1 MGNFTLATTAE
12 KSFLF
17 YDNVLDLKGVL
28 LFLLL
33 LFVSWDRFT
42 STWGWSWIW
51 CIVEDDLEL
60 QSTSITAV
68 VPNSL
73 GG

>member
-1 MGNFTLATTAE
+1 MGNFMLTTTAE

-33 LFVSWDRFT
+33 LLFVS
-42 STWGWSWIW
+42 
-51 CIVEDDLEL
+51 
-60 QSTSITAV
+60 
-68 VPNSL
+68 
-73 GG
+73 

>member
-1 MGNFTLATTAE
+1 MGNFTLATTTE

-33 LFVSWDRFT
+33 LLLFVS
-42 STWGWSWIW
+42 
-51 CIVEDDLEL
+51 
-60 QSTSITAV
+60 
-68 VPNSL
+68 
-73 GG
+73 